1 MHPTVRRALAK
12 WPDVPDV
19 YGWLLL
25 DRRGQWR
32 LRDPWTDTFER
43 IGNAALREYIGRH
56 YAPDAAG
63 RWCFQNGPQS
73 VFVKLAY
80 APLVVRSEGDALIDQ
95 CGRPFAVTERWLDE
109 EGSLLF
115 SGPDGVALLH
125 DHDLASYAE
134 RFGTMFDRAG
144 RLHKADI
151 PRRFG
156 FDPDPAP
163 SSDARGS
170 KHASPILEEVD
181 ALRQKSL

>member
-1 MHPTVRRALAK
+1 MQPTVRGALAK

-32 LRDPWTDTFER
+32 LKNPWTDAFER
-43 IGNAALREYIGRH
+43 IGNTALREYIGHH
-56 YAPDAAG
+56 YAADAAG
-63 RWCFQNGPQS
+63 RWYFQNGPQR
-73 VFVKLAY
+73 VFVRLAY
-80 APLVVRSEGDALIDQ
+80 VPLVVRSEGDALIDQ
-95 CGRPFAVTERWLDE
+95 CGRRFAVTERWLDD

-115 SGPDGVALLH
+115 SGPEGVALLH

-134 RFGTMFDRAG
+134 RSGPMLDRAG
-144 RLHKADI
+144 RLPKTEF

-163 SSDARGS
+163 PPSAGGTRGASSIRE
-170 KHASPILEEVD
+170 PVD